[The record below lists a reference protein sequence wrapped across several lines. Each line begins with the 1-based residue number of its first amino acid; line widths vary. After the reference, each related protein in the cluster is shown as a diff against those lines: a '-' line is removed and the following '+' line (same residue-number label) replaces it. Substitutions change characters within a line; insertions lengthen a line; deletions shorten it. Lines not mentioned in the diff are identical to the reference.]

1 MFSRIRIPVS
11 LLLAGL
17 LIVAPA
23 MGAPRALGMVLD
35 GQHARVGKVVA
46 SSGVTVFAGD
56 TLMTDVNGALRVR
69 VGAAQIYL
77 RENSRAKLDE
87 VLGGVSAELERGI
100 VGFASS
106 GDESVNVLA
115 NGVQI
120 RPRNSNPT
128 HGQVLL
134 VSPSEL
140 VVTSVSGEI
149 EVLVDNDSHIVPSNS
164 SYRVLLEQDPQAV
177 EGAGA
182 QAARRA
188 KLVGNIVGWSIVGAA
203 VAAVVIYNTR
213 GNSGPVSPAVP

>member
-188 KLVGNIVGWSIVGAA
+188 KLVGNIVGWSIAGAA
-203 VAAVVIYNTR
+203 VTLVILYNV
-213 GNSGPVSPAVP
+213 VSPSWP